1 MESTAQSA
9 PVSKAAVWTGRVI
22 SGLVVLFMIFD
33 GVTKVMKVR
42 QVIDATIRI
51 GFPVSTVVGIGI
63 TLLICVA
70 LYVIPRTSVLGAIL
84 LTAYFGGATAAN
96 VRAQSPA
103 FNTIF
108 AVCFGVLTWLG
119 LYLRERRLQALVPL
133 RS

>member
-9 PVSKAAVWTGRVI
+9 PASKAALWTGRVI
-22 SGLVVLFMIFD
+22 SGLVVLFMVFD
-33 GVTKVMKVR
+33 GVTKVMRVP

-51 GFPVSTVVGIGI
+51 GFPVSSVVGIGV

-70 LYVIPRTSVLGAIL
+70 IYVIPRTSVLGAIL
-84 LTAYFGGATAAN
+84 LTGYFGGATAAN
-96 VRAQSPA
+96 VRAESPA
-103 FNTIF
+103 FNTMF

>member
-9 PVSKAAVWTGRVI
+9 PVSKAALWIGRVI
-22 SGLVVLFMIFD
+22 SGLVVLFMVFD
-33 GVTKVMKVR
+33 GVTKVMRVP

-51 GFPVSTVVGIGI
+51 GFPVSSVVGIGV

-70 LYVIPRTSVLGAIL
+70 IYVIPRTSVLGAIL
-84 LTAYFGGATAAN
+84 LTGYFGGATAAN
-96 VRAQSPA
+96 VRAESPA
-103 FNTIF
+103 FNTMF
-108 AVCFGVLTWLG
+108 ALCFGVLTWLG